1 MLGAAGVDI
10 RGDMTGE
17 GVRTAMVLGGG
28 EGGDGKQSKN
38 VKGRHGL
45 MLEGE
50 GEGEGEGEEKEFCF
64 IFTMRYALQLNLR
77 VEADRLSFVQLMCL
91 IAIRRNLGWNRASP
105 SAIEHVSR
113 R

>member
-50 GEGEGEGEEKEFCF
+50 GEGEEKEFCF

-77 VEADRLSFVQLMCL
+77 VERS
-91 IAIRRNLGWNRASP
+91 
-105 SAIEHVSR
+105 
-113 R
+113 